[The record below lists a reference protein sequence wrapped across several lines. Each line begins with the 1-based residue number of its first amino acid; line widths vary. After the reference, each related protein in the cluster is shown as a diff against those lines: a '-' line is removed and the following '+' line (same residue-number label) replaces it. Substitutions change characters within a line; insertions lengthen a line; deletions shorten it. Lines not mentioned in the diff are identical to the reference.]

1 MPAAAKTARAASTL
15 GLWPAS
21 GGSQGANTSN
31 DPNRRVRL
39 ATAASRTGRSQMS
52 AARSL
57 RASTTAA
64 APSLGEQ
71 SMYWVSGGLMTRARM
86 ISSSLSALR
95 RQASGLSSPHRNAL
109 AATCASSRSL
119 SPWACRYRRSFMA
132 KNCVVTISPVSAYQS
147 AWP

>member
-1 MPAAAKTARAASTL
+1 MAAAVNAALAASTL
-15 GLWPAS
+15 GLGPAS
-21 GGSQGANTSN
+21 GGSHGANTSN

-39 ATAASRTGRSQMS
+39 ATAARRTGRSHRS

-71 SMYWVSGGLMTRARM
+71 SMYWVSGGLMTRERM
-86 ISSSLSALR
+86 ISSSLCAVR
-95 RQASGLSSPHRNAL
+95 RQASGLAAPHRNAL
-109 AATCASSRSL
+109 AATCARSRSF
-119 SPWACRYRRSFMA
+119 SPCVCRYRRSFMA
-132 KNCVVTISPVSAYQS
+132 KNCVVIISPVSAYQF